1 MEVVDSTGTKVNG
14 MVTEVVEAIE
24 VLSVMLS
31 SSDDVIMVGLTT
43 TVGVGL
49 VEVVTSSVL
58 PA

>member
-1 MEVVDSTGTKVNG
+1 MEVNDSTGTKLIG

-24 VLSVMLS
+24 VFSVMSS
-31 SSDDVIMVGLTT
+31 SSDDVIMVGWTT

>member
-1 MEVVDSTGTKVNG
+1 VEVNDSTGTKVIG

-24 VLSVMLS
+24 VFSVMSS
-31 SSDDVIMVGLTT
+31 SSDDVIMVGWIT

>member
-1 MEVVDSTGTKVNG
+1 MEVVDSTGTKVIG

-24 VLSVMLS
+24 VLSVMSS

>member
-1 MEVVDSTGTKVNG
+1 VEVVDSTGTKVNG

-24 VLSVMLS
+24 VLSVMSS

>member
-24 VLSVMLS
+24 VLSVMSS